1 MFRRLAQLEH
11 QDRSQDPEYRLLQQQ
26 KLQEQHLQ
34 QQLMEQQLAEQ
45 QRLFLEQVALE
56 QARQVEASRL
66 LAAEAAAAPIRQ
78 IEQRRVEQQKQ
89 LLIDQEARL
98 KTATDASAKAEATT
112 ANRFVTEHDEKG
124 AWRIALEAERVLQQ
138 DPLPSNPFQRDP
150 MLAIDPQIDR
160 ISATMSLERGVVPTS
175 MERRTVDRAFGDGF
189 FLDRYDFCAELLLTT
204 PKPLKGGWPMECLQL
219 EFSKVGGRVEGA
231 LYPSLESQAFYNSC
245 LTWKEVLDK
254 LQQLVLCAKGIRCS
268 EEQQQ
273 GAMQGL
279 IGSLGDP
286 KRLPFR
292 PGVELFLWNGK
303 ELVDYRLDERIPSY
317 SGGSITGLYA
327 LTDLRISTPGSM
339 DISCSLVASDQQYIG
354 VSFNDSDNFGI
365 TKGLGRVHLKLRCK
379 PQNINLAKV
388 IWLPAASLT
397 GTFSCSFSTLCSLAK
412 AYEAPILSYEVGIV
426 NQRNTFVEQRFPEQ
440 PFLQP
445 LEHGLVFKNKTV
457 DKLSSPGKNGY
468 VQIQGSAYLGIDQVH
483 FRVWR
488 QFTFL
493 FRIDTISL
501 GTNQI
506 LTVLGLDEKLQ
517 GAGFWLL
524 AKRLDHTKAELFLQ
538 QSIDRRVIQTKG
550 SIPISLASWHIGVVS
565 QLDMRRWSFT
575 VDTLDL
581 EKALFITNVNRPL
594 ITYDA
599 KKHDL
604 IWGADRNSG
613 EFNMG
618 LAWIHFF
625 DRPLD
630 PKTFEKECKYLW

>member
-26 KLQEQHLQ
+26 KFEEQHQQ

-45 QRLFLEQVALE
+45 QRLFLEQAALE
-56 QARQVEASRL
+56 QARQAEARRL
-66 LAAEAAAAPIRQ
+66 LATEAATAPIRQ
-78 IEQRRVEQQKQ
+78 MEQRRMQQQKQ

-98 KTATDASAKAEATT
+98 KAASDAKAKAEAST
-112 ANRFVTEHDEKG
+112 ANRIITEHDEQG
-124 AWRIALEAERVLQQ
+124 AWNIALEPERVLQQ
-138 DPLPSNPFQRDP
+138 EALPLNPFSRDP
-150 MLAIDPQIDR
+150 MLAIDKQIDR
-160 ISATMSLERGVVPTS
+160 ISATMSLERGHVPTTTKP
-175 MERRTVDRAFGDGF
+175 RTVDRAFGDGF

-204 PKPLKGGWPMECLQL
+204 PKPLKGGWPLECLQL
-219 EFSKVGGRVEGA
+219 EFIKVGGKAEGL
-231 LYPSLESQAFYNSC
+231 LYPSVQSQAFYNSC

-254 LQQLVLCAKGIRCS
+254 LQRLILCAKGIRCS

-273 GAMQGL
+273 EAIQGL
-279 IGSLGDP
+279 IGVMGDP
-286 KRLPFR
+286 KRLHVM
-292 PGVELFLWNGK
+292 PGAELFLWNGK
-303 ELVDYRLDERIPSY
+303 ELVDYRLEERIPSFQ
-317 SGGSITGLYA
+317 GGSITGLFA
-327 LTDLRISTPGSM
+327 ITDLRPSHSA
-339 DISCSLVASDQQYIG
+339 DISCNLVASDQQYIG
-354 VSFNDSDNFGI
+354 VSFNGSDNFGI
-365 TKGLGRVHLKLRCK
+365 TKDLGKVHLKLRCSA
-379 PQNINLAKV
+379 QNINLAKV
-388 IWLPAASLT
+388 IWLPAGEER
-397 GTFSCSFSTLCSLAK
+397 GTFSCTLGAPCSLAK
-412 AYEAPILSYEVGIV
+412 LYEAPILSYEVGIV
-426 NQRNTFVEQRFPEQ
+426 NQRNTFVEQRFSEQ

-445 LEHGLVFKNKTV
+445 LEHGLTFKNKTV
-457 DKLSSPGKNGY
+457 DKLVTPGKNGY
-468 VQIQGSAYLGIDQVH
+468 VQLQGSAYLGIDQIH

-538 QSIDRRVIQTKG
+538 QSIDRRVITTKG
-550 SIPISLASWHIGVVS
+550 SIPISLAEWHIGVVS
-565 QLDMRRWSFT
+565 QLDVRRWSFT

-581 EKALFITNVNRPL
+581 EKALFITNVNRP
-594 ITYDA
+594 IVTYDA

-630 PKTFEKECKYLW
+630 PKSFEKECKYLW

>member
-1 MFRRLAQLEH
+1 M
-11 QDRSQDPEYRLLQQQ
+11 QQQ
-26 KLQEQHLQ
+26 KFEEQHQQ

-45 QRLFLEQVALE
+45 QRLFLEQAALE
-56 QARQVEASRL
+56 QARQAEASRL
-66 LAAEAAAAPIRQ
+66 LATEAATAPIRQ
-78 IEQRRVEQQKQ
+78 MEQRRMQQQKQ

-98 KTATDASAKAEATT
+98 KAASDAKAKAEAST
-112 ANRFVTEHDEKG
+112 ANRIITEHDEQG
-124 AWRIALEAERVLQQ
+124 AWNIALEPERVLQQ
-138 DPLPSNPFQRDP
+138 EALPLNPFSRDP
-150 MLAIDPQIDR
+150 MLAIDKQIDR
-160 ISATMSLERGVVPTS
+160 ISATMSLERGHVPTTTKP
-175 MERRTVDRAFGDGF
+175 RTVDRAFGDGF

-204 PKPLKGGWPMECLQL
+204 PKPLKGGWPLECLQL
-219 EFSKVGGRVEGA
+219 EFIKVGGKAEGL
-231 LYPSLESQAFYNSC
+231 LYPSVQSQAFYNSC

-254 LQQLVLCAKGIRCS
+254 LQRLILCAKWIRCS

-273 GAMQGL
+273 EAIQGL
-279 IGSLGDP
+279 IGVMGDP
-286 KRLPFR
+286 KRLHVM
-292 PGVELFLWNGK
+292 PGAELFLWNGK
-303 ELVDYRLDERIPSY
+303 ELVDYRLEERIPSFQ
-317 SGGSITGLYA
+317 GGSVTGLFA
-327 LTDLRISTPGSM
+327 ITDLRPSHSA
-339 DISCSLVASDQQYIG
+339 DISCNLVASDQQYIG
-354 VSFNDSDNFGI
+354 VSFNGSDNFGI
-365 TKGLGRVHLKLRCK
+365 TKDLGKVHLKLRCSA
-379 PQNINLAKV
+379 QNINLAKV
-388 IWLPAASLT
+388 IWLPAGEER
-397 GTFSCSFSTLCSLAK
+397 GTFSCTLGAPCSLAK
-412 AYEAPILSYEVGIV
+412 LYEAPILSYEVGIV
-426 NQRNTFVEQRFPEQ
+426 NQRNTFVEQRFSEQ

-445 LEHGLVFKNKTV
+445 LEHGLTFKNKTV
-457 DKLSSPGKNGY
+457 DKLVTPGKNGY
-468 VQIQGSAYLGIDQVH
+468 VQLQGSAYLGIDQIH

-538 QSIDRRVIQTKG
+538 QSIDRRVITTKG
-550 SIPISLASWHIGVVS
+550 SIPISLAEWHIGVVS
-565 QLDMRRWSFT
+565 QLDVRRWSFT

-581 EKALFITNVNRPL
+581 EKALFITNVNRP
-594 ITYDA
+594 IVTYDA

-630 PKTFEKECKYLW
+630 PKSFEKECKYLW

>member
-26 KLQEQHLQ
+26 KFEEQRQQ
-34 QQLMEQQLAEQ
+34 QQLMEQQIQEQ
-45 QRLFLEQVALE
+45 QRLFLEQAALE
-56 QARQVEASRL
+56 QARQAEASRL

-78 IEQRRVEQQKQ
+78 MEQRRVQQQKQ

-98 KTATDASAKAEATT
+98 RAATDASAKAEATT
-112 ANRFVTEHDEKG
+112 ADRIITEHDTEG
-124 AWRIALEAERVLQQ
+124 AWLIALEPERRLAQ
-138 DPLPSNPFQRDP
+138 DPLPLNPFQRDP
-150 MLAIDPQIDR
+150 MLAIDERIDN
-160 ISATMSLERGVVPTS
+160 ITATMSMEQGFVPSKTAQK
-175 MERRTVDRAFGDGF
+175 TVDRAFGDGF
-189 FLDRYDFCAELLLTT
+189 FLDRYDFCAELLLTS
-204 PKPLKGGWPMECLQL
+204 PRPLKGGWPMDCLQL
-219 EFSKVGGRVEGA
+219 EFIKIGGKVEGL
-231 LYPSLESQAFYNSC
+231 LYPSVQNQAFYNSC

-254 LQQLVLCAKGIRCS
+254 LQQLILCAKGVRCS
-268 EEQQQ
+268 EAQQQ
-273 GAMQGL
+273 EALQGL
-279 IGSLGDP
+279 IGGVGDP

-292 PGVELFLWNGK
+292 PGVELFVWRGK

-317 SGGSITGLYA
+317 TGGTVTGLYA
-327 LTDLRISTPGSM
+327 LTDLRTTALGSV
-339 DISCSLVASDQQYIG
+339 DVSCNLVASDQQYIG
-354 VSFNDSDNFGI
+354 VSFNGTDNFGI
-365 TKGLGRVHLKLRCK
+365 TKGLGRVHLKLRCR
-379 PQNINLAKV
+379 PQSLNLAKV
-388 IWLPAASLT
+388 IWLPASEEP
-397 GTFSCSFSTLCSLAK
+397 GTFSCSFDAPCSLAK

-457 DKLSSPGKNGY
+457 DKLVTPGRNGY
-468 VQIQGSAYLGIDQVH
+468 VQIQGSAYLGLDQIH

-538 QSIDRRVIQTKG
+538 QSIDRRVIATKG
-550 SIPISLASWHIGVVS
+550 SIPVSLADWHIGVVS
-565 QLDMRRWSFT
+565 QLDVRRWSFT

-581 EKALFITNVNRPL
+581 EKALFITNVNRP
-594 ITYDA
+594 IVTYDA

-613 EFNMG
+613 ECNVG